1 MRHTLYYL
9 HDPMCSWCYAFAPVW
24 RQLKAALPPE
34 IMVVRLLGGLAPDSD
49 EPMPEAMRIRL
60 QQTWHRIERSVPG
73 TTFNHDFWQQCR
85 PRRAT
90 YPACRAVIAARAQG
104 TQYDEAMTA
113 AIQRAYYREARNPS
127 DNDTLIDLA
136 MALGL
141 DVAAFTAAL
150 NSAEVES
157 ELQREIARTR
167 QLGVDSFPSLV
178 LAVGDSRWPIAIDYR
193 DSEPMRD
200 TIDFLLEESQE

>member
-24 RQLKAALPPE
+24 QQLKAALPADVT
-34 IMVVRLLGGLAPDSD
+34 VVRLLGGLAPDSD
-49 EPMPEAMRIRL
+49 DPMAESMQEHL
-60 QQTWHRIERSVPG
+60 QQTWRRIEQSVPG
-73 TTFNHDFWQQCR
+73 TSFNHDFWHR
-85 PRRAT
+85 GLPRRST

-104 TQYDEAMTA
+104 AQYDEAMTA

-127 DNDTLIDLA
+127 DSDTLIALA
-136 MALGL
+136 AELGL
-141 DVAAFTAAL
+141 DVAAFSVAL
-150 NSAEVES
+150 SSAETEAI
-157 ELQREIARTR
+157 LQHEIAQTR

-178 LAVGDSRWPIAIDYR
+178 LAVGKSHWPVAIDYR

-200 TIDFLLEESQE
+200 TIAFLLEEAQE